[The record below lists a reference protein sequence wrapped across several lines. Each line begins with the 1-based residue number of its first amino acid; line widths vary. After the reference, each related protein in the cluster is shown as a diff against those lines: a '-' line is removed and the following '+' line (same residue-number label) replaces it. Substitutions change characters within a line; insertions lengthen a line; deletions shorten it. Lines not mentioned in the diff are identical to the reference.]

1 MRPYICI
8 SHASADADAAQ
19 RFLRELT
26 RYGFRYEAP
35 DESVPR
41 REREEYLLNAG
52 AVVVLTSPAAAGSG
66 VCAADIRL
74 LLGRGREVLCV
85 SLAENALDSRFCS
98 DREQNA
104 VCIAYPAGDV
114 PDRST
119 VAYYIHSLYL
129 SRLCRRAEAFSAVRC
144 VDDAYGRL
152 IRLAVQAHRI
162 CAGERFGRRDEY
174 AAAVQAVGELADAY
188 RTGETAPRLEDEA
201 VAWLERGAALGQPD
215 SMLRLADWK
224 IAGGAVRRDP
234 AGALAL
240 FRRAA
245 DGGDVRGL
253 YQVGRCAL
261 EGIGMMRD
269 PQAAADAFARAAAA
283 GYLPARYRLGLL
295 RRDGVGIPADWYG
308 AAYDLYAAC
317 AELTGYRPP
326 ETGIGAPPPQAPG
339 EVVRPV
345 EPRPARA
352 PGETP
357 RDGRVRRSVSMRKL
371 REDRLGRLLFGS
383 DDVRSAAASVTPAQR
398 AAAVEER
405 RRRIRDCM
413 ARNRYRRVGAADSR
427 RLEVALSAGLS
438 PHTGD
443 GWSDWDPSAAA
454 YALGRMLESGCRVA
468 DCPPLPLHALYWY
481 RTAALRG
488 HGGAVLRL
496 AECCRLGLGVP
507 RDGNEAVHLYRAA
520 ARLGDPEA
528 QFRLGVCCEQGLHT
542 RQDAA
547 EAAHWYTEAAKS
559 GYAPAQNNLGGC
571 YERGAGVRQDMISAV
586 ECYRRAA
593 QAGVP
598 EAACRL
604 GLCFERGTGVRADA
618 ARALSLYEQAAQAGH
633 PYAMY
638 RLGLCYDWGRA
649 VQPQFARAAQLY
661 AQAAQAGVPEAAYAI
676 GLCCRDGR
684 GVSRDGGL
692 AFSWFAASAAGCA
705 QGALEAGL
713 CLSEGQGAIRK
724 PEEAMRY
731 FAAAAASDPATGAD
745 EPWQESLPA
754 APVGA
759 DQLYGGAS
767 DSVPAGG
774 AVSAR
779 PDSGGDLPPAALSA
793 TETAAEALYRLAYC
807 RLAGI
812 GLPGAAGSADT
823 APAADLLTR
832 AARLGSAKACLAAG
846 ELCAAG
852 RLNPE
857 GMDAADAAV
866 LWYRRALHC
875 PPTPAAGS
883 DRACAEARL
892 RLAQDCF
899 RRAQACAAVPEGTDV
914 TDGVAVPD
922 SANVPEGAG
931 TPDADAWNRRGW
943 IYLTGAAEG
952 GSAEALIRMA
962 ECAFRGIGTPCKPA
976 MAKALLEGVR
986 RRFGSRHDGTVC
998 LWLGD
1003 FALTDTGAPVPDA
1016 TPDTTAVWDSDRR
1029 RRAAALYRQAIAAP
1043 APPVRES
1050 SLYAA
1055 GGASGDGPD
1064 SRSGAENRQE
1074 RARGEAMYRLALL
1087 EISAPEVSGGEADDR
1102 PLVWL
1107 CRAVLAGHP
1116 AARRDFA
1123 RMLAHE
1129 SEQEE
1134 NGRRE
1139 LEAAWQALREKS
1151 GGTGRRGARLARALW
1166 ERTGEIA
1173 RQDPTVWMR
1182 EYYTV
1187 LAPVP
1192 EPFRYTD
1199 ETWELSG
1206 TAAEDS
1212 AVYARAAVTPR
1223 MDAESMYYLGEC
1235 LFRGLHMPADRAAA
1249 VLCYRQA
1256 AAYTPGRGEPVCRGA
1271 LWAQYSLGWC
1281 LVRGV
1286 GCPGNPREGVAWL
1299 SRASKYHGQAAYMLA
1314 ECYERGIGVDVP
1326 DTRSAITCYRRALKL
1341 GCRQAAVGVAAMEKA
1356 LRSKENAD

>member
-41 REREEYLLNAG
+41 REREACLLNAE
-52 AVVVLTSPAAAGSG
+52 AVIVLTSPAAAESG
-66 VCAADIRL
+66 ICAADIRL
-74 LLGRGREVLCV
+74 LLGRGRQVLCV
-85 SLAENALDSRFCS
+85 SLEENALDSRFCS
-98 DREQNA
+98 DREENA
-104 VCIAYPAGDV
+104 ERIVYPAGEA
-114 PDRST
+114 PDRGR
-119 VAYYIHSLYL
+119 VADYFHRLYL
-129 SRLCRRAEAFSAVRC
+129 NRLCRCTGAFSAVRC
-144 VDDAYGRL
+144 VDDAGGRL
-152 IRLAVQAHRI
+152 IRQAVLAYRV
-162 CAGERFGRRDEY
+162 CSGEKFARRDEY
-174 AAAVQAVGELADAY
+174 AAAVQAVGDLADIY
-188 RTGETAPRLEDEA
+188 RTGKMVPMLESEA
-201 VAWLERGAALGQPD
+201 VAWLERGAALGQPE
-215 SMLRLADWK
+215 SMLRLAEWK
-224 IAGGAVRRDP
+224 ITGGAVRRDP

-295 RRDGVGIPADWYG
+295 RRDGAGVPADWYG
-308 AAYDLYAAC
+308 AAFDLYAAC

-326 ETGIGAPPPQAPG
+326 DTDINAPQAQG
-339 EVVRPV
+339 TAVRPV
-345 EPRPARA
+345 EPRPIRAHGKAR
-352 PGETP
+352 
-357 RDGRVRRSVSMRKL
+357 RVVSMRKM

-383 DDVRSAAASVTPAQR
+383 GDARPAVASATPAQR
-398 AAAVEER
+398 AAADGER

-413 ARNRYRRVGAADSR
+413 ARNRRRRVGIADSQ
-427 RLEVALSAGLS
+427 RLDAALSAGVM
-438 PHTGD
+438 PHSGD

-454 YALGRMLESGCRVA
+454 YALGRMLESGCRA
-468 DCPPLPLHALYWY
+468 ANCQPMPLHALHWY
-481 RTAALRG
+481 RLAAARG
-488 HGGAVLRL
+488 HGGAALRL
-496 AECCRLGLGVP
+496 AECYRLGLGIP
-507 RDGNEAVHLYRAA
+507 RDGNEAVRLYRVAV
-520 ARLGDPEA
+520 RLGDPEA

-542 RQDAA
+542 RQDAV
-547 EAAHWYTEAAKS
+547 EAARWYAEAAKS

-571 YERGAGVRQDMISAV
+571 YERGAGVRQDMSSAV

-593 QAGVP
+593 QAGIP

-604 GLCFERGTGVRADA
+604 GLCFERGTGVRNDA
-618 ARALSLYEQAAQAGH
+618 ARALSLYEQAARAGH

-638 RLGLCYDWGRA
+638 RLGLCYDWGRS

-661 AQAAQAGVPEAAYAI
+661 AQAAQAGVPEAAYAL

-692 AFSWFAASAAGCA
+692 AFSWFAAAAAGCA

-713 CLSEGQGAIRK
+713 CLLEGQGAIRK

-731 FAAAAASDPATGAD
+731 FAEAAASAPDAGGTA
-745 EPWQESLPA
+745 PWQDSLPA
-754 APVGA
+754 EPVGA
-759 DQLYGGAS
+759 EELYGGTP
-767 DSVPAGG
+767 DPAP
-774 AVSAR
+774 AAAPAR
-779 PDSGGDLPPAALSA
+779 ADHGGDLPPAALSA

-812 GLPGAAGSADT
+812 GARNASGSDGT
-823 APAADLLTR
+823 ASAEELLTR
-832 AARLGSAKACLAAG
+832 AARLGSGKACLALG
-846 ELCAAG
+846 DLCAAG
-852 RLNPE
+852 RSADRE
-857 GMDAADAAV
+857 QDAADASV
-866 LWYRRALHC
+866 VWYRRALHC
-875 PPTPAAGS
+875 PYTPTAGT
-883 DRACAEARL
+883 DKACAEARL

-899 RRAQACAAVPEGTDV
+899 RRAELCADAPE
-914 TDGVAVPD
+914 
-922 SANVPEGAG
+922 
-931 TPDADAWNRRGW
+931 ADAWNRRGW
-943 IYLTGAAEG
+943 SYLTGAAEG

-962 ECAFRGIGTPCKPA
+962 ECAYRGIGTVCKPS

-986 RRFGSRHDGTVC
+986 RRFSNRYDSTVC

-1003 FALTDTGAPVPDA
+1003 FSLLDIGTAVPVPA
-1016 TPDTTAVWDSDRR
+1016 TPDTAAVRDADRR
-1029 RRAAALYRQAIAAP
+1029 RRAAALYRQAVAAP
-1043 APPVRES
+1043 APPMREGI
-1050 SLYAA
+1050 LYAA
-1055 GGASGDGPD
+1055 GAASGD
-1064 SRSGAENRQE
+1064 SRQE

-1087 EISAPEVSGGEADDR
+1087 EVSAPEVTDGGAEDR
-1102 PLVWL
+1102 PFAWL

-1123 RMLAHE
+1123 RMLARATA
-1129 SEQEE
+1129 QEE
-1134 NGRRE
+1134 DSRRE
-1139 LEAAWQALREKS
+1139 LEEAWQALREKS
-1151 GGTGRRGARLARALW
+1151 GDTGKRGARLAHALW
-1166 ERTGEIA
+1166 ERTGEFA

-1182 EYYTV
+1182 AYYAV
-1187 LAPVP
+1187 LSPVP

-1199 ETWELSG
+1199 ESCDLSRAANEED
-1206 TAAEDS
+1206 TA
-1212 AVYARAAVTPR
+1212 YTRAAVTPR
-1223 MDAESMYYLGEC
+1223 MDAEAMYYLGEC
-1235 LFRGLHMPADRAAA
+1235 LFRGLHIPADRAAA

-1286 GCPGNPREGVAWL
+1286 GCPGDPREGVAWL
-1299 SRASKYHGQAAYMLA
+1299 SRASRYHGQAAYMLA

-1326 DTRSAITCYRRALKL
+1326 DTRSAVTCYRRALKL
-1341 GCRQAAVGVAAMEKA
+1341 GYRQAAVGVAAMEKA
-1356 LRSKENAD
+1356 LRSRE